1 MRRRLNSMIV
11 TLVALLV
18 AATSVALAQPPSES
32 AGDLVRRT
40 VRQEIEASENSTKFM
55 FRERKESPAGS
66 QTELLV
72 ETREAMAGMIIA
84 NNDLPLNADQQR
96 AECARIDRFVR
107 EPEEL
112 GKKKASERENV
123 ERITK
128 IVKAL
133 PDAFLYEFDGTET
146 GDRGVGAP
154 GALLL
159 RLRFKPNP
167 KYQPPSR
174 VEQVLTGMEGTLLVD
189 TKQGR
194 IAKIDGTLAK
204 EVGFGWGILG
214 HLNPGGRFLVNQAD
228 VDGGHWEVTR
238 MQLKITGKVLFFK
251 TLNYNSTTTYSDF
264 HPAPPNLSF
273 AEGVEFLK
281 KQQATLA
288 KNEQEI
294 EAQKKQVPNC
304 R

>member
-1 MRRRLNSMIV
+1 MRHPPNSV
-11 TLVALLV
+11 TPQLVALLL
-18 AATSVALAQPPSES
+18 AASVVALGQPPSES
-32 AGDLVRRT
+32 PSDLVRRT
-40 VRQEIEASENSTKFM
+40 VQQEILANKSSTRYA

-72 ETREAMAGMIIA
+72 ETREAMVGIIIA
-84 NNDLPLNADQQR
+84 NNDVPLNADQRQ
-96 AECARIDRFVR
+96 AECARIDRFLK
-107 EPEEL
+107 EPGEL
-112 GKKKASERENV
+112 GKKKASEKENV

-146 GDRGVGAP
+146 GGRGIGGPGAP
-154 GALLL
+154 LV
-159 RLRFKPNP
+159 RLKFKPNP
-167 KYQPPSR
+167 NYQPPSR

-214 HLNPGGRFLVNQAD
+214 HLDPGGRFLVDQAD
-228 VDGGHWEVTR
+228 VDGGNWEVTR
-238 MQLKITGKVLFFK
+238 MELKITGKVLFFK
-251 TLNYNSTTTYSDF
+251 TLNFNSTKTYSDF
-264 HPAPPNLSF
+264 HPAPPDLSF

-281 KQQATLA
+281 KQQAALA
-288 KNEQEI
+288 MNEQGI
-294 EAQKKQVPNC
+294 EAQKKQGQNC

>member
-1 MRRRLNSMIV
+1 MIV
-11 TLVALLV
+11 PRVALIV

-32 AGDLVRRT
+32 PGNLVRRT
-40 VRQEIEASENSTKFM
+40 VRQEIQSSESSTKFM

-84 NNDLPLNADQQR
+84 NNDIPLNADQQR
-96 AECARIDRFVR
+96 AECARIDRFVQ

-112 GKKKASERENV
+112 SKKKASERENV

-146 GDRGVGAP
+146 GDRGVGGP
-154 GALLL
+154 GAPLV

-167 KYQPPSR
+167 KYEPPSR
-174 VEQVLTGMEGTLLVD
+174 VEQVLTGMEGMLLVD

-194 IAKIDGTLAK
+194 IARIDGTLAK

-228 VDGGHWEVTR
+228 VGGGNWEVTR
-238 MQLKITGKVLFFK
+238 MELKITGKVLFFK
-251 TLNYNSTTTYSDF
+251 SLNYNSTKTYSDF
-264 HPAPPNLSF
+264 HPAPPDLSF

-288 KNEQEI
+288 RNEQEI
-294 EAQKKQVPNC
+294 EAQKKQVPSC